1 MDRGRCLQ
9 VLEHA
14 GMQANAKALHLIHA
28 YWEKSV
34 IVCRVSGYHN
44 SPFSA
49 KCGVAQ
55 GSPLSPTVDPIVREW
70 VRLMEAAG
78 INVTN
83 IWVITVVF

>member
-9 VLEHA
+9 ILEHA
-14 GMQANAKALHLIHA
+14 GVQANAKALHLIHA

-49 KCGVAQ
+49 KRGFIQ
-55 GSPLSPTVDPIVREW
+55 GGPLSSAIF
-70 VRLMEAAG
+70 
-78 INVTN
+78 N
-83 IWVITVVF
+83 IMMDAII